1 MTDKRKEQEL
11 QVQRNF
17 TTQEQRKIYCVAYDK
32 TCETGNECKQKK
44 RVFKD
49 RLKYKQALN
58 EACKFLDKATCS
70 CPYDSINEK
79 ISNCNVY
86 DCKDQ
91 LAECWKEYFLKKA
104 SV

>member
-1 MTDKRKEQEL
+1 MKRPNKYDFDFSEDYESNLETYCDEL
-11 QVQRNF
+11 
-17 TTQEQRKIYCVAYDK
+17 EK
-32 TCETGNECKQKK
+32 
-44 RVFKD
+44 
-49 RLKYKQALN
+49 ALN

-79 ISNCNVY
+79 VSNCNAY

>member
-1 MTDKRKEQEL
+1 MEGEKPIKGSSGVLKMNKYDFLRRLVIDDDDLITLGTIDDCEQEL
-11 QVQRNF
+11 N
-17 TTQEQRKIYCVAYDK
+17 I
-32 TCETGNECKQKK
+32 
-44 RVFKD
+44 
-49 RLKYKQALN
+49 YKQALN

-91 LAECWKEYFLKKA
+91 LAECWKEYLLKKA